1 MKGGIIPDFERLRH
15 MAGRLKTWVWRYEI
29 DCRVCNIV
37 GLRFSD
43 DLCDE
48 RLAPVF

>member
-1 MKGGIIPDFERLRH
+1 MKGSGIWT
-15 MAGRLKTWVWRYEI
+15 GRLKTQVWHCET

-43 DLCDE
+43 DLCHE
-48 RLAPVF
+48 RLTPVF

>member
-1 MKGGIIPDFERLRH
+1 MDQ
-15 MAGRLKTWVWRYEI
+15 AGRLKTQVWHCETE
-29 DCRVCNIV
+29 CSVCNMV
-37 GLRFSD
+37 GFRFSD